1 MTRSQ
6 NFRFTHNNY
15 DGTELE
21 DTVECLY
28 IIYGKEI
35 APTTGTP
42 HLQGVIRFAT
52 KKSFKQVIA
61 LLPGCNIDP
70 CDHLQAAIAYCKK
83 DGDWT
88 ERGVPPMSQEQKGQS
103 EKERY
108 KRAREHAERGEFDQI
123 DADIYIRHL
132 GNLKK
137 IRAEKQV
144 QPAQLT
150 ELSNQWLY
158 GPPGSGKSSRA
169 FSENPGAYLKG
180 LNKWWDGYADQ
191 STVIVDDMDP
201 FHKSLAQEF
210 KVWAHHMPF
219 PAETKG
225 GSLCIRPKK
234 IVVTSNYCI
243 DQIWEDSVTRE
254 AMHRRFVEEYI
265 GSAAHPNA
273 IAHLP

>member
-1 MTRSQ
+1 MARSR

-15 DGTELE
+15 DGTTLE
-21 DTVECLY
+21 DEVECKY
-28 IIYGKEI
+28 IVYGKEI

-42 HLQGVIRFAT
+42 HLQGFISFET
-52 KKSFKQVIA
+52 LKSFKQVHA
-61 LLPGCNIDP
+61 LLPGCDVRTSDFP
-70 CDHLQAAIAYCKK
+70 EDAITYCKK
-83 DGDWT
+83 DGDYT
-88 ERGVPPMSQEQKGQS
+88 ERGSFKTQKQKGEG

-150 ELSNQWLY
+150 ELSNEWLY
-158 GPPGSGKSSRA
+158 GPPGSGKTSLA

-180 LNKWWDGYADQ
+180 LNKWWDGYSDQ
-191 STVIVDDMDP
+191 SAVIIDDMDP
-201 FHKSLAQEF
+201 YHKSLAQEF
-210 KVWAHHMPF
+210 KAWAHHMPF

-225 GSLCIRPKK
+225 GTLCLRPQK
-234 IVVTSNYCI
+234 IIVTSNYSI
-243 DQIWEDSVTRE
+243 DEVWDDSTTRE
-254 AMHRRFVEEYI
+254 AMHRRFTEKYI
-265 GSAAHPNA
+265 GTPSRPNP
-273 IAHLP
+273 IFN